1 MIPTVDGAT
10 PDGGSIRVLI
20 AEDQAMFA
28 EGLSR
33 IIGAE
38 PDLLTVDT
46 VSSASEAV
54 RAARTHGPNVVL
66 MDYRL
71 RDGDGVTAT
80 KQIKSEL
87 PDIQVVMLTGFAE
100 PSVLIAAMDAGCS
113 GFLTK
118 DQALHEVVSTVR
130 RAHAG
135 ELVADPFVLASLLP
149 RVKRSSGGPDTSL
162 TTREREILMLT
173 AQGRTSQD
181 VAEEMSLSVHTVRNH
196 LQAVMRKLDAH
207 SRLEAVAKAVRRGLI
222 HLS

>member
-1 MIPTVDGAT
+1 
-10 PDGGSIRVLI
+10 
-20 AEDQAMFA
+20 
-28 EGLSR
+28 
-33 IIGAE
+33 
-38 PDLLTVDT
+38 
-46 VSSASEAV
+46 V
-54 RAARTHGPNVVL
+54 RAARTHQPHVVL

-71 RDGDGVTAT
+71 RDGDGVTAAR
-80 KQIKSEL
+80 QIKAEHHE
-87 PDIQVVMLTGFAE
+87 IQVVMLTGFAD

-118 DQALHEVVSTVR
+118 DQALREVVSTVR

-149 RVKRSSGGPDTSL
+149 RAKRGSAGPDPSL
-162 TTREREILMLT
+162 TAREREILMLT

-181 VAEEMSLSVHTVRNH
+181 VADEMSLSVHTVRNH

-207 SRLEAVAKAVRRGLI
+207 SRLEAVAKAVRQGLI

>member
-1 MIPTVDGAT
+1 MDAIDGAT
-10 PDGGSIRVLI
+10 PDAGSIRVLI

-33 IIGAE
+33 IIAAE
-38 PDLLTVDT
+38 PDLLAVDS
-46 VSSASEAV
+46 VGSAAEAV
-54 RAARTHGPNVVL
+54 RAARASDPHVVL

-80 KQIKSEL
+80 RQIKNER
-87 PDIQVVMLTGFAE
+87 PEIQVVMLTGFAD

-149 RVKRSSGGPDTSL
+149 RVKRTSGGPDTSL
-162 TTREREILMLT
+162 TAREREILMLT

-181 VAEEMSLSVHTVRNH
+181 VAEAMSLSVHTVRNH